1 MKLKQIVVSIE
12 NAPGR
17 LLDVTSALGQAGI
30 NLRALNLVDTGAFGQ
45 LRLLVSNVAKARRI
59 LMEMA
64 IPAFVNEVVAAEI
77 EDRPGSLAKILQPL
91 MAANIQ
97 VIFTYAFIGFSKDN
111 AVMIF
116 RFSDNDKAIEVLQ
129 ANGVKLLD
137 ADSFGILENENG

>member
-17 LLDVTSALGQAGI
+17 LFEVTNALGNAGI

-45 LRLLVSNVAKARRI
+45 LRLLVSDVSTTRRI
-59 LMEMA
+59 LMEMS
-64 IPAFVNEVVAAEI
+64 IPAYVNEVVAAAI
-77 EDRPGSLAKILQPL
+77 EDKPGSLANILKPL
-91 MAANIQ
+91 TAAN
-97 VIFTYAFIGFSKDN
+97 VYVVFMYAFIGFSQGQ

-116 RFSDNDKAIEVLQ
+116 RFSDNDKAIEILQ

-137 ADSFGILENENG
+137 PDAFGILETES